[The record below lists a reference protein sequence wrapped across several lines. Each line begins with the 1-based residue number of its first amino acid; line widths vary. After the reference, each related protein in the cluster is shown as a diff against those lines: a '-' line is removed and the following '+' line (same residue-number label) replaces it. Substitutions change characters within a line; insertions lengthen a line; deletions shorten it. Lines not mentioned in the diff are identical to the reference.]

1 MHTWRLVDVGV
12 FFTFFLTPFCS
23 ASFFSFLGTLRKF
36 FLPNCPIA
44 STIRSIQFFFFWT
57 LCGFFLNLFWGPPYL
72 FTPKDIFFPALP
84 LF

>member
-12 FFTFFLTPFCS
+12 FFTFFWTPFCS
-23 ASFFSFLGTLRKF
+23 A
-36 FLPNCPIA
+36 PYA
-44 STIRSIQFFFFWT
+44 FFFWT